1 MVPFEIQKQA
11 EHYLIQTEAHR
22 EKCKNEK
29 KGKNGMKQKEKFKR
43 FMAFLLAA
51 VMILSMCATAFAK
64 ETSAPSAKTETES
77 NQEETIS
84 EAVQSF
90 LSAVAAIEVPE
101 EINEETGTALNEQIG
116 AAQDAYD
123 ALSAEELKRED
134 VQEAA
139 AAMQKAVNALTG
151 GAEPTAVAQKYVTLR
166 PTDALGY
173 SVGAAKVQVGD
184 TVKSYNGNASYTVRS
199 VNGQEITVWVYL
211 DNLGSFYFPA
221 ASSLWENAVSVEY
234 VYWSGDNDGEKSEN
248 GSGMV
253 GNGAALSN
261 VGLATY
267 YINKV
272 SSSGGDSGSTTL
284 QVNTVFTG
292 DVNKTVNGMPFEV
305 TVGSGYSPVDY
316 ATGFD
321 KDNYTYSFTKAERN
335 FGNGLFKLYSSSSS
349 GNTSVTTPAR
359 EFYPASGANVV
370 TVYYTATKKTQTIY
384 NYAINYDT
392 QGGSEIASTTQ
403 SSTATSVTLNVTSD
417 EPAKAGYVFK
427 GWAESEG
434 SVSADAKNSY
444 TLTSSNPTKTL
455 YAVWEEDKTITV
467 AGSSTLNITKEFT
480 GDITSVP
487 ENFRM
492 EYSYK
497 NLATNE
503 TVNDVIELTRNGN
516 ILTGSIQLPYYNNVE
531 TGTTYPLSIKE
542 VNADVEG
549 YNMVISGS
557 GAMNDIDQTN
567 DCFKFSISATNESTL
582 NRTVT
587 NTYTSVPDWDNL
599 KVNKSAD
606 KQTAKP
612 GEEVTYSIEVTN
624 NTGKTLKDIK
634 VSDTLNE
641 NLTFVSA
648 GTEGQYDE
656 EAGVITWTITSLAN
670 GQSADLTLKAKVK
683 DDVSDGTT
691 IGNTA
696 VISGAEDEDGNT
708 LPDGS
713 DPKDDVYITVENPE
727 PASGL
732 EVTKTADKTEV
743 KPGESITYT
752 IKVNNTADQEITG
765 IMLKDYLPNE
775 ITGNMEISSNDGI
788 NGFTSANNVITW
800 KSFSLAANASK
811 SVKVTVKISE
821 NVENGTI
828 ITNKAEASADG
839 YEPVKDQ
846 ADTTVNTGEPTPV
859 KPDWDKLAVE
869 KTVDKQ
875 TVKPGENVIYTIKV
889 TNNTGKDLT
898 DITISDTLDQN
909 LTFSSAGAEGKYDEA
924 LRKVTWMIGSLENG
938 KSTKVTLEASISKDA
953 ADKAEIK
960 NTAIISGA
968 EADDEKLPD
977 DKQPD
982 DDVVLTV
989 DDPDT
994 PDDGK
999 EPGNPDTPDDGKQ
1012 PVNPSTPDDGK
1023 QPADPGTSGDTNQ
1036 PGNPSTPGDANQ
1048 PGSSDVT
1055 DNTGDPGSSDVT
1067 DNTSPNAGS
1076 DASDD
1081 AKQSDNTKQSGKSD
1095 ASDNTDQE
1103 KVQLK
1108 ETPKTGD
1115 TSNVFLW
1122 GALLS
1127 VSLLGVV
1134 VTLYLR
1140 KKRL

>member
-1 MVPFEIQKQA
+1 MTSFEIQKQA

-64 ETSAPSAKTETES
+64 ETSAPSAGTETES

-123 ALSAEELKRED
+123 ALNAEELKRED

-139 AAMQKAVNALTG
+139 ATMQKAVNALTG
-151 GAEPTAVAQKYVTLR
+151 GAEPTAAAQRFVTLR

-184 TVKSYNGNASYTVRS
+184 TVKSYNGKHSYTVRS

-221 ASSLWENAVSVEY
+221 ASSLWENAVSAQY
-234 VYWSGDNDGEKSEN
+234 VSWAGNNSGNMTEN

-253 GNGAALSN
+253 SNGA
-261 VGLATY
+261 VGAGVGSAVY

-292 DVNKTVNGMPFEV
+292 DVNKTVNGSPFEV
-305 TVGSGYSPVDY
+305 TVGNGYYPVDY

-335 FGNGLFKLYSSSSS
+335 SGNGLFKFSSSSSS
-349 GNTSVTTPAR
+349 GSTSVTTSLR
-359 EFYPASGANVV
+359 GFYPASGANVV

-467 AGSSTLNITKEFT
+467 AGSSTMNITKEFT

-487 ENFRM
+487 EDFRM

-599 KVNKSAD
+599 TVNKSAD
-606 KQTAKP
+606 KQLAKP
-612 GEEVTYSIEVTN
+612 GEEVTYSIKVTN
-624 NTGKTLKDIK
+624 NTGKTLKNIK

-656 EAGVITWTITSLAN
+656 EAGVITWTITSLEN

-683 DDVSDGTT
+683 DDVSDGAT
-691 IGNTA
+691 IRNTA

-708 LPDGS
+708 LPDDS
-713 DPKDDVYITVENPE
+713 DLKDDVDITVENPV
-727 PASGL
+727 PVSGL
-732 EVTKTADKTEV
+732 VITKTADKTEV

-765 IMLKDYLPNE
+765 ITLKDYLPDK
-775 ITGNMEISSNDGI
+775 ITGNMEISSNAGI
-788 NGFTSANNVITW
+788 DGFTSANNVITW

-859 KPDWDKLAVE
+859 KPAWDKLTVE

-875 TVKPGENVIYTIKV
+875 TAKPGENVIYTIKV

-924 LRKVTWMIGSLENG
+924 SRKVTWTIASLENG
-938 KSTKVTLEASISKDA
+938 ASTEVTLEAAISKDA
-953 ADKAEIK
+953 SDKTEIK

-999 EPGNPDTPDDGKQ
+999 QPGNPD
-1012 PVNPSTPDDGK
+1012 TPDDGK

-1055 DNTGDPGSSDVT
+1055 DNTGEPGSSDVT